1 MTRHNLDTH
10 ITWLLSHRVAPPS
23 GAHARVSTN
32 STTAGLVN
40 ASPVEEE
47 AEEEEETPRSL
58 PSPTRPQRIARPVDV
73 AQAFARPA
81 LPPSIVART
90 YQQEPS
96 QALTDESM
104 GGLKS
109 ANKSTRPGLMSQH
122 QLATPAST
130 TSSTASSSS
139 LSRSYTNFLKDNN
152 DHGTPSSRLPPKKT
166 LPPSV
171 RRGAFQTPQTPRQT
185 PRVQTGFKLETIE
198 SVDLT
203 GEEHGEI
210 QAPGS
215 SSSVEVFGEPQ
226 RLWKEDSA
234 SRPEPRLQSSR
245 KRKSL
250 EMSPGRSKRTNAHEP
265 QYSKKDRNDS
275 TSADG
280 FVDIDDVVPSQQHQS
295 SLKSVRPSI
304 EVSMVAQEIGQEVR
318 VTETISRIETRTR
331 TSISRVP
338 SVSDGPS
345 RHAPGGYDFLSASQR
360 LSPTMSPGPKV
371 QVAASPSRKVKSPSI
386 AAPQTPQKRPKRRGQ
401 TVIQDSEDD
410 DCDSDVERQASCSPR
425 VSVKDSPRAFSP
437 RVNPRMDTIT
447 FEQVDRRSRDSK
459 DSKPRTGSP
468 LRPISRNVSAKPEN
482 VPSQLQCSSPTKLKL
497 ATQTIQQPSSQQTP
511 SASLGVDDRRLALM
525 YLAKPSRI
533 DLHHQ
538 RVQHL
543 LAQNAVAVL
552 AYIDDEETAPAH
564 LRDER
569 TALLD
574 VLKSYSA
581 LKELGISYKNLMEE
595 KKRLARQVYQLLEAG
610 SDASE
615 EEERQCL
622 VTGDIKRIEK
632 DVAGLLHKSGAIKD
646 GFGTGSEVEQ
656 QDTSVISKKKETTD
670 PLPSGS
676 SIIGS
681 AQVIMQTQ
689 FPSVPPSSAANPN
702 YHSAKD
708 FPPHSSSKFGLAGP
722 STTEKGYGS
731 PSPLRYQNRPSTSN
745 APQPATARTKW
756 PSPERVKQPNFYRES
771 TPLNYE
777 DYDDAGLD
785 DLLAEEP
792 LQQHISR
799 VQEEVPNE
807 AEDDYGDS
815 GDDDDFEELAQ
826 AVEKRQS
833 LSCPTPVPATRLA
846 SSETILSLP
855 RPSKK
860 GRVVEEKTM
869 YSHVEDQNSMFDHPW
884 SKDVKTVLRERFK
897 LKGFRRHQID
907 AINATLSGQD
917 AFVLMP
923 TGGGKS
929 LCYQLPAV
937 VNSGKTR
944 GVTLVISPLLSLMND
959 QVQHLLAKKIQAAT
973 LNSDSPSEVKSDIWS
988 ALREENPEQYIQLLY
1003 ITPEMINKSPQMI
1016 AALTRLYK
1024 KGKLA
1029 RIVIDEAHCVSQW
1042 GHDFRPDYVAL
1053 GRLRNDFPNV
1063 PLMALTATATRNV
1076 KDDVMTNLGMTGCP
1090 VFSQSFNR
1098 PNLHYEV
1105 RLKRGKGVLAK
1116 MVTEIVELVRDTYK
1130 NQTGIIYA
1138 LSQKGCEDLAQKLSN
1153 EHNLRAYHFHAGMTR
1168 EEKATVLQDWQ
1179 TGKIQVVVATIA
1191 FGMGIDKPDDTST
1204 LKKFIEDSEGN
1215 EDQKN
1220 RQRNMLKSMVGY
1232 CENRTDCRRSQV
1244 LRYFGEKFS
1253 REDCRQFCDNC
1264 CSNAV
1269 FDDVDY
1275 TEYAKAALEI
1285 VKHVQDHSF
1294 TILACVD
1301 ILRGVAS
1308 VKTKL
1313 TKQGGP
1319 GQHREFGVANKIDRG
1334 DVERLFYRL
1343 VNEQALEEKSVWN
1356 KSGFPTDYVHLGPN
1370 YRDFLSGTR
1379 KFYLPVQVARAPPTK
1394 TKSKSSTRYPP
1405 STMLTSPISPAS
1417 RRNKLTSK
1425 YSNPIEGGYAAHD
1438 FVVDDDDDDE
1448 YFEEGDA
1455 IESAQDSRRWQ
1466 EETPG
1471 GPITND
1477 LRMAA
1482 LPDIHRELVHGFV
1495 QEAKKIEEKLRNA
1508 DGGRKPYFTESQ
1520 LREMAINWTITTDT
1534 MRKISGIDV
1543 EKVKKFGGKF
1553 IPLIQSTFKHYNDIM
1568 SGGHDQDLD
1577 IDENHANVIDLVT
1590 DEEDEDEEEEE
1601 EEEDSEQMDPDIE
1614 AAILQ
1619 AEHKSKYFS
1628 GRPIASNPTRAKTG
1642 GKSAGPKSRSGSS
1655 FRGKGRG
1662 RGTKRKNYSA
1672 RSVRTSIGSTSGPS
1686 TSGVRKSS
1694 YTRKPR
1700 AGKRSSGPDIRNYG
1714 GRGGGGIGMM
1724 PT

>member
-40 ASPVEEE
+40 ASPVEKET
-47 AEEEEETPRSL
+47 EEEEENPRFL
-58 PSPTRPQRIARPVDV
+58 PSPTRPQRIPRPVDV
-73 AQAFARPA
+73 VQAFARPA

-90 YQQEPS
+90 YRQDPS

-130 TSSTASSSS
+130 TSSTASSAS
-139 LSRSYTNFLKDNN
+139 LTRSYTNFLKDNN
-152 DHGTPSSRLPPKKT
+152 DHGTPSSRQPPKKT

-185 PRVQTGFKLETIE
+185 PRVQTGLTLETIE

-203 GEEHGEI
+203 GEEYCEI

-234 SRPEPRLQSSR
+234 SRPEPRLQPSK

-250 EMSPGRSKRTNAHEP
+250 EMSPGRSKRTNAHEQ
-265 QYSKKDRNDS
+265 QYTKKDRNDY

-280 FVDIDDVVPSQQHQS
+280 FVDIDDIVPSQQHQS
-295 SLKSVRPSI
+295 SLESVRPSI

-318 VTETISRIETRTR
+318 LTETISRTETRTR
-331 TSISRVP
+331 ARISRVP

-360 LSPTMSPGPKV
+360 PSPTMSPGPKV
-371 QVAASPSRKVKSPSI
+371 QVAASPSRK
-386 AAPQTPQKRPKRRGQ
+386 

-410 DCDSDVERQASCSPR
+410 GCDSDVERQASCSPR
-425 VSVKDSPRAFSP
+425 VPVKDSPRAFSP
-437 RVNPRMDTIT
+437 RVNPRMDNITI
-447 FEQVDRRSRDSK
+447 EQVDCRMRDEK

-525 YLAKPSRI
+525 YLAQPSRI
-533 DLHHQ
+533 DLYHQ
-538 RVQHL
+538 RVQLL
-543 LAQNAVAVL
+543 LAQNAVAVM

-581 LKELGISYKNLMEE
+581 LKEIGVRYKNLMEE
-595 KKRLARQVYQLLEAG
+595 KKSLARQVYQLLEAG

-632 DVAGLLHKSGAIKD
+632 NVAGLLHKSGAIKD

-656 QDTSVISKKKETTD
+656 QDPSVISKKKETID

-676 SIIGS
+676 SITGS

-689 FPSVPPSSAANPN
+689 FPSVPPSSAANSN
-702 YHSAKD
+702 SRSAKD
-708 FPPHSSSKFGLAGP
+708 FPPHSSSKFGLAGL

-745 APQPATARTKW
+745 APQPAAARTKW
-756 PSPERVKQPNFYRES
+756 PSPERVKQPNFYCES

-777 DYDDAGLD
+777 DYEDAELG

-792 LQQHISR
+792 LQQHVSR
-799 VQEEVPNE
+799 VQEEVPGE

-833 LSCPTPVPATRLA
+833 ISFPTPVPTTRLA
-846 SSETILSLP
+846 LSETILSLP
-855 RPSKK
+855 RPTKK
-860 GRVVEEKTM
+860 GRAVEEKTM
-869 YSHVEDQNSMFDHPW
+869 YSHVEDQNSMFHHPW

-959 QVQHLLAKKIQAAT
+959 QVQHLLVKKIQAAT

-1003 ITPEMINKSPQMI
+1003 ITPEMINKSPPMI

-1053 GRLRNDFPNV
+1053 GRLRSDFPRV
-1063 PLMALTATATRNV
+1063 PLMALTATATSNV
-1076 KDDVMTNLGMTGCP
+1076 KDDVMTNLGMKGCP
-1090 VFSQSFNR
+1090 VFTQSFNR
-1098 PNLHYEV
+1098 PNLYYEV

-1138 LSQKGCEDLAQKLSN
+1138 LSQKGCEDLAQKLAN
-1153 EHNLRAYHFHAGMTR
+1153 EHNLRAYHYHAGMNR
-1168 EEKATVLQDWQ
+1168 EDKATVLQDWQ

-1220 RQRNMLKSMVGY
+1220 RQRNMLKNMVGY

-1253 REDCRQFCDNC
+1253 REDCRQSCDNC
-1264 CSNAV
+1264 CSDAV

-1275 TEYAKAALEI
+1275 TEYAKAALKI
-1285 VKHVQDHSF
+1285 VTHVQHHSF

-1301 ILRGVAS
+1301 ILRGAAGAKS
-1308 VKTKL
+1308 KL

-1319 GQHREFGVANKIDRG
+1319 GEHEEFGMANKMDRG

-1343 VNEQALEEKSVWN
+1343 VNEQALVEKSVWN

-1370 YRDFLSGTR
+1370 CDDFLRGSR
-1379 KFYLPVQVARAPPTK
+1379 KLYLQVQVARAPPTK
-1394 TKSKSSTRYPP
+1394 TKAKSSTRYPP

-1425 YSNPIEGGYAAHD
+1425 YSNPIEGGYAADD
-1438 FVVDDDDDDE
+1438 FVDDDDE
-1448 YFEEGDA
+1448 YFEEEDA
-1455 IESAQDSRRWQ
+1455 IESVQDSRRWR
-1466 EETPG
+1466 EEVSG

-1534 MRKISGIDV
+1534 MRKIRGIDV

-1590 DEEDEDEEEEE
+1590 DEEDEEDEEEEEEEE

-1619 AEHKSKYFS
+1619 AEHQSKYFS
-1628 GRPIASNPTRAKTG
+1628 GRPTASNPTRAKNG
-1642 GKSAGPKSRSGSS
+1642 GKSAGSRSRSGSS

-1700 AGKRSSGPDIRNYG
+1700 AGKQSSGPDIRNYG